1 MNQNK
6 LKEICKLVIL
16 FVCFK
21 VKVLVFGIK
30 YSQVIFHNTPLKVGL
45 SCIAY
50 FSGYCDRILDFA

>member
-1 MNQNK
+1 MSQNK

-30 YSQVIFHNTPLKVGL
+30 YLKL
-45 SCIAY
+45 RSHI
-50 FSGYCDRILDFA
+50 S